1 MVDERGRIEEVRD
14 FGARYVSVKVRTET
28 IAAEAKP
35 GNFVMTRP
43 SGSTDPLLR
52 RPFGIWRASGPHIWL
67 YFQVLGKGTAA
78 LAALRTGEEVDILG
92 PLGNGFP
99 EHREQN
105 ILLIAGGRGIVP
117 LFFYAERFSGANS
130 IHLIYG
136 GKGKSDLNLLAEI
149 GSLSLKNTFIFS
161 EDGTRGK
168 KGIAT
173 QEVEAIVG
181 DQHIGITFSCGPEPM
196 LRRLAGMLLPL
207 PTADFAS
214 LEAFMGC
221 GFGACHSCVVKTV
234 SGSYRRVCVDGPV
247 FPLGDVAWST

>member
-1 MVDERGRIEEVRD
+1 MVDERGRIEEIRD
-14 FGARYVSVKVRTET
+14 IGGRYVCVKLRSET

-35 GNFVMTRP
+35 GNFVMIRP
-43 SGSTDPLLR
+43 VGATDPLLR
-52 RPFGIWRASGPHIWL
+52 RPFGILKANGRHVWL

-78 LAALRTGEEVDILG
+78 LASLRSGEEMDILG
-92 PLGNGFP
+92 PLGNAFP
-99 EHREQN
+99 EYHQQN

-117 LFFYAERFSGANS
+117 LFFYAARFAGANS

-136 GKGKSDLNLLAEI
+136 GKGNRDLNLLDEI
-149 GSLSLKNTFIFS
+149 GSLPLKRTFLFC
-161 EDGTRGK
+161 EEGTQGK

-173 QEVEAIVG
+173 QDVEAIVG
-181 DQHIGITFSCGPEPM
+181 DHHIGITFSCGPEPM

-207 PTADFAS
+207 PTTDFAS